1 MSTVRD
7 IGLSRD
13 EGRLKLNN
21 GEELQNRQEEHVSNS
36 VLFVPFPKCHSG
48 WTTGFSPQVLLLII
62 VFGVFF
68 FVCVFFIM
76 LYFPEEF

>member
-7 IGLSRD
+7 IGLSRY
-13 EGRLKLNN
+13 EGRLKFND

-48 WTTGFSPQVLLLII
+48 WTTGFSPQVLLLMID
-62 VFGVFF
+62 FGGF